1 MALLD
6 KLKAIFSIDLS
17 KLKKLDIK
25 ILSPTIIVDNSGQKI
40 ECDESSKE
48 LKINVVK
55 LDSGEKSKFFEAIG
69 SSIEEEGYALLEK
82 GAQALLEDFKTKD
95 KSPKNQEI
103 LNRLKE
109 LVPLDDI
116 PIWRAA
122 LYLKNCFEEGENV
135 DNLKSDIICK
145 FGDRGRKIANL
156 CSAGYLDKMFDIY
169 QQLVTE
175 LGSKELAKEKF
186 KIIYS
191 TYVDAFRF
199 TIFVCHWDKSDELI
213 GKIESKIN
221 ENAQYGIK
229 FINLHGIGKDNIKK
243 IKKIIDSL
251 EEKYSIEKSIAEEN
265 KTIFAK
271 LNIQGL
277 L

>member
-17 KLKKLDIK
+17 KLKKIDIK
-25 ILSPTIIVDNSGQKI
+25 FLSPTIIVDNSGQKI
-40 ECDESSKE
+40 ECNESSKE
-48 LKINVVK
+48 FKINVVK
-55 LDSGEKSKFFEAIG
+55 LDSEEKSKFFEAID

-82 GAQALLEDFKTKD
+82 HTRALLEDFRTKD

-103 LNRLKE
+103 LNKLKE
-109 LVPLDDI
+109 LVPPDDI

-122 LYLKNCFEEGENV
+122 LYLKNCFEEGKNI
-135 DNLKSDIICK
+135 DSLKGDIVCK
-145 FGDRGRKIANL
+145 FGERGRKIANL
-156 CSAGYLDKMFDIY
+156 CSAGYLDKMFEIY
-169 QQLVTE
+169 QQLVAE
-175 LGSKELAKEKF
+175 LGPGELAKEKF

-213 GKIESKIN
+213 VKIESRIN

-229 FINLHGIGKDNIKK
+229 FINLHGIGKDNIQK

-251 EEKYSIEKSIAEEN
+251 EEKYSIEKSITEEN
-265 KTIFAK
+265 KIIFAK
-271 LNIQGL
+271 LNIQGIL
-277 L
+277 

>member
-1 MALLD
+1 MALFD

-25 ILSPTIIVDNSGQKI
+25 FFSPTIIVDNSGQKI

-55 LDSGEKSKFFEAIG
+55 LDSQEKSQFFEAID

-82 GAQALLEDFKTKD
+82 DAKALLEDFRTKD

-103 LNRLKE
+103 LNKLKE
-109 LVPLDDI
+109 LVPIEDI
-116 PIWRAA
+116 SIWRAA
-122 LYLKNCFEEGENV
+122 LYLKNCFEEGKNV
-135 DNLKSDIICK
+135 DSLKGDIVCK

-156 CSAGYLDKMFDIY
+156 CSAGYLAKMLDIY

-175 LGSKELAKEKF
+175 LGHEELAKEKF
-186 KIIYS
+186 RIIYS

-199 TIFVCHWDKSDELI
+199 TIFVSHWDKSDELI
-213 GKIESKIN
+213 SKIEVKIN

-229 FINLHGIGKDNIKK
+229 FINLHGIGSDNIEK
-243 IKKIIDSL
+243 IKRIIDSL
-251 EEKYSIEKSIAEEN
+251 EEKYSIEKSIMEEN